1 MRLVINILQGAH
13 PFYKP
18 EKANIIPF
26 KDSHCLEIQRNQLTK
41 DCNSC
46 HQCDYEIEYA
56 DHSSSMGVLARDE
69 IFLNIANGSL
79 TKSKVVFG

>member
-1 MRLVINILQGAH
+1 MPLQGAH

-18 EKANIIPF
+18 GKANIIPH
-26 KDSHCLEIQRNQLTK
+26 KDSYCLEIQKNQK
-41 DCNSC
+41 SEGGCDYC

-69 IFLNIANGSL
+69 LALNIANGSL
-79 TKSKVVFG
+79 AKSKVVFG

>member
-1 MRLVINILQGAH
+1 MINTSILQGAH

-18 EKANIIPF
+18 EKANIIPP
-26 KDSHCLEIQRNQLTK
+26 KDSYCLEIRNNQMNK
-41 DCNSC
+41 NCDPC

-69 IFLNIANGSL
+69 LSLNIANGSL
-79 TKSKVVFG
+79 AKSKVVFG

>member
-46 HQCDYEIEYA
+46 RQCDYEIEYA